1 MQFARHQNGQQRRVH
16 MPVHRNEVFL
26 NLDLRQLG
34 LGGASCGPA
43 PMDKYRFAITEENW
57 RVRFEPYDAKAAAK

>member
-1 MQFARHQNGQQRRVH
+1 
-16 MPVHRNEVFL
+16 MPVQRNEVFL